1 MAHERRFDPAKLAK
15 LDAPERRARMPW
27 QAIRAAVDIQAG
39 ARVADVG
46 AGTGYYTFALLD
58 GAVQPAL
65 VHAIDASAPMLE
77 ELARRAREQGKELLL
92 RIHVAAAE
100 ALPIDNGSVDHVILG
115 NVFHELDDP
124 VQALSEA
131 RRVLSPSGR
140 VLIVDWERPDAAH
153 GDPEIGPP
161 YAHRT
166 ARREVE
172 EALRTAGFLRV
183 HLHPGFRDVYAITG
197 EVP

>member
-1 MAHERRFDPAKLAK
+1 MAHDRRFDPAKLAK

-27 QAIRAAVDIQAG
+27 HAIRTAVDIQGG

-77 ELARRAREQGKELLL
+77 ELARRAREQARELLL
-92 RIHVAAAE
+92 RTYVAVAE
-100 ALPIDNGSVDHVILG
+100 ALPLDDASVDRVIFG

-131 RRVLSPSGR
+131 RRVLAPSGR

-166 ARREVE
+166 ARSEVE
-172 EALRTAGFLRV
+172 KALATAGFLRV
-183 HLHPGFRDVYAITG
+183 LAHPGFRDVYAITG
-197 EVP
+197 DVP